1 MASEYFKGVL
11 NNLLTGDNKQLVG
24 KGLGKK
30 SAGDEEAALQ
40 VENKQEDSAGNLKK
54 TVGEEEKTNPYGG
67 GLFRM
72 GGGIGPMDLG
82 GDDNT
87 DMSSNMTKAYMKKK
101 GY

>member
-30 SAGDEEAALQ
+30 AGDEEAALQ
-40 VENKQEDSAGNLKK
+40 MENKQDKSKDNLEK
-54 TVGEEEKTNPYGG
+54 TIGEEERVNPYGG
-67 GLFRM
+67 GLYRM

-82 GDDNT
+82 GEDNT